1 MAKYAEG
8 SEVPIGRSRDELER
22 LLARYHAD
30 EGFIY
35 GREGNLEVVGF
46 AAHGRRV
53 RFTVPMPS
61 QDAREFTHTP
71 SGQRRSASS
80 VASAY
85 EAERRRRW
93 RVFILVVKSKLES
106 VASGVETFEEA
117 FLAQI
122 LLPSGE
128 TVIEATKDGIAEA
141 YRSGATPQLLAGLR
155 PRELPGASQGALE
168 AGGPGA

>member
-1 MAKYAEG
+1 MARYAEG
-8 SEVPIGRSRDELER
+8 SGVPIGRSRDELER

-30 EGFIY
+30 EGFVY

-53 RFTVPMPS
+53 RFTIAMPAP
-61 QDAREFTHTP
+61 DAREFTHTP
-71 SGQRRSASS
+71 TGQKRSPSS
-80 VASAY
+80 AATAY

-93 RVFILVVKSKLES
+93 RVFVLVVKSKLES
-106 VASGVETFEEA
+106 VASGVETFDEA

-122 LLPSGE
+122 LLPTGE

-141 YRSGATPQLLAGLR
+141 YRTGATPQLLSGLR
-155 PRELPGASQGALE
+155 PRELPH
-168 AGGPGA
+168 AGQSVIETGG